1 MKTHTPHLWDWPAA
15 ALAVL
20 LTYVAAARLSVTART
35 PRSVDG
41 GTAGSAGQR
50 AGAGV
55 GLQPVPAFVP
65 ALAVGYNVRSPG
77 LGRDSGNRTVGTPL
91 FLLATDTTRLEAVY
105 LRAHRQ
111 PPRWLWRWIR
121 WSEAASVERAFHAIN
136 QALTWLDSPPPPHAT
151 PQERAALLERL
162 LPEAAG
168 DIRLLTVAHERTLY
182 AARAWPPAE
191 ARRAVWR
198 LRFQAARAWMRRRF
212 THGEQA

>member
-1 MKTHTPHLWDWPAA
+1 MKTHTPCLWDWPAA
-15 ALAVL
+15 ALSVL
-20 LTYVAAARLSVTART
+20 LTYVAAARLSITAWA
-35 PRSVDG
+35 
-41 GTAGSAGQR
+41 AGLWM
-50 AGAGV
+50 V
-55 GLQPVPAFVP
+55 EL
-65 ALAVGYNVRSPG
+65 LAVLGSVLG
-77 LGRDSGNRTVGTPL
+77 LALGFSQFQHSSLRWLWVIMFVVLDWGATVGIG
-91 FLLATDTTRLEAVY
+91 RLERRYSFSQRIPRTIEAVY

-111 PPRWLWRWIR
+111 PPRWLWCWIR
-121 WSEAASVERAFHAIN
+121 WSEAAPVERAFHAIN

-191 ARRAVWR
+191 AHCAAWR
-198 LRFQAARAWMRRRF
+198 LRFQAARASMRRRF